1 MASTANTPPPK
12 AQPRPPRP
20 AVMPARQIRWY
31 AMAARMWRRP
41 PGRLTLAIRLAVLPL
56 VPVALWLHGLYG
68 WPAALAAAAA
78 LGFAAARLPRLMPRR
93 PAAAVP
99 AGRTQPDSRLPWHVR
114 ALLGERMFLNRMI
127 VPVPG
132 TSTRRAALLLMATFA
147 GAALALIAAIS
158 GSLEMMVAGLGT
170 ALVAQVAYLVLASRL
185 YDRMQDADAL
195 YRAWRRPAF
204 NDNIEGARKP
214 GQAA

>member
-1 MASTANTPPPK
+1 MASTANTHPAK
-12 AQPRPPRP
+12 TQPSPPRP

-41 PGRLTLAIRLAVLPL
+41 PGRLTLAIRLALLPL
-56 VPVALWLHGLYG
+56 IPVALWLHGLYG
-68 WPAALAAAAA
+68 WPAALAATAA
-78 LGFAAARLPRLMPRR
+78 LGFAATRLPRLSPLR
-93 PAAAVP
+93 PAAVVAT
-99 AGRTQPDSRLPWHVR
+99 GHTQNSRLPWHVR

-132 TSTRRAALLLMATFA
+132 STTRRAALLLMATFA
-147 GAALALIAAIS
+147 GAALALIAAVS
-158 GSLEMMVAGLGT
+158 GSLDMMIAGLCT
-170 ALVAQVAYLVLASRL
+170 ALIAQVAYLVLASRL

-204 NDNIEGARKP
+204 NDNIEGTRKP

>member
-1 MASTANTPPPK
+1 MASTANTHPPK
-12 AQPRPPRP
+12 TQPSPPRP

-41 PGRLTLAIRLAVLPL
+41 PGRLTLAIRLALLPL
-56 VPVALWLHGLYG
+56 IPVALWLHGLYG
-68 WPAALAAAAA
+68 WPAALAATAA

-93 PAAAVP
+93 PAAVVP
-99 AGRTQPDSRLPWHVR
+99 ADRTQTSRLPWHVR

-147 GAALALIAAIS
+147 GAALALIAAVS
-158 GSLEMMVAGLGT
+158 GSLDMMIAGLFT
-170 ALVAQVAYLVLASRL
+170 ALIAQVAYLVLASRL

-204 NDNIEGARKP
+204 NDNIEGTRKP